1 MKKITALF
9 AALAVMV
16 SLCGCCMK
24 HSWADATCTE
34 PKICT
39 KCGATEGEPNGH
51 LWEDATCTEPK
62 TCAECGAAEG
72 EPNGHLFSD
81 WFVESEDFAEMT
93 RSLARTCSACGEV
106 EYGTQKI
113 KLDYDRGTIIGDPAE
128 TTDSLDE
135 ASSEFWTF
143 DNATGTLYINYEGD
157 MPDTENGCPWGH
169 YSDDIKKIIISDRV
183 TSISD
188 WAFSV
193 LFSLS
198 SVDIPGSVEN
208 IGFSAFSNCYELTEV
223 NIGDGVKTI
232 GAAAFY
238 CCHSLKSIVLPD
250 SITNIGAEAFSGCEN
265 LSDVS
270 IPPHAVIEERVFSWT
285 LTDAES
291 DSGG

>member
-34 PKICT
+34 PKTCT
-39 KCGATEGEPNGH
+39 KCGAT
-51 LWEDATCTEPK
+51 
-62 TCAECGAAEG
+62 EG

-93 RSLARTCSACGEV
+93 RNLTRTCSACREV
-106 EYGTQKI
+106 EYGIQEI
-113 KLDYDRGTIIGDPAE
+113 KLDYDI
-128 TTDSLDE
+128 DSSGE

-157 MPDTENGCPWGH
+157 MPNTYDGRPWDY
-169 YSDDIKKIIISDRV
+169 YSDDIKKIIISDSV

-188 WAFSV
+188 HAFSE

-198 SVDIPGSVEN
+198 SVTIPGSVED
-208 IGFSAFSNCYELTEV
+208 IGLYAFHDCYELTEV
-223 NIGDGVKTI
+223 NIGNGVKTI
-232 GAAAFY
+232 GVGAFSS
-238 CCHSLKSIVLPD
+238 CRSLKSIVLPD
-250 SITNIGAEAFSGCEN
+250 SITNICAEAFFDCKN